1 MEQFYKK
8 KRTLLFIGIAL
19 GVIYGLISRLYFDT
33 SIATISFLVLVP
45 VGLGIIPLLFASED
59 QLQSYK
65 TILFIPWLSV
75 MTLFG
80 LLILFGFED
89 FLCTFILLL
98 PFFLIITLVAF
109 LIVFINQMID
119 LRKKRKNK
127 LLGLVILPF
136 LVLPIENSLNT
147 PSKNYRVISETIIK
161 AQAPIIWNNIVA
173 VDAISENEFNPGVL
187 NKMGIPRPLKA
198 EVTSH
203 AKGGIRTGYFE
214 DGLKFTET
222 ITEYDENRLIAFSIA
237 VDSTSTS
244 NKVFQKHVLE
254 GNYFTF
260 NNATYK
266 LTPLA
271 DGSIK
276 LSLTSEYNLTS
287 TVNFYGKFWADIMIK
302 DFQDR
307 LLEVIAARCEN
318 K

>member
-1 MEQFYKK
+1 MKQFYKK
-8 KRTLLFIGIAL
+8 KRILLFIGIVL
-19 GVIYGLISRLYFDT
+19 GVIYGLISRFYFDS

-45 VGLGIIPLLFASED
+45 IGLGVIPLLFASED
-59 QLQSYK
+59 QLNSYK
-65 TILFIPWLSV
+65 KILFIPWLSV
-75 MTLFG
+75 ITLFG
-80 LLILFGFED
+80 LMITFGFED

-98 PFFLIITLVAF
+98 PFFLIITFIAF
-109 LIVFINQMID
+109 LIVFINQTID

-136 LVLPIENSLNT
+136 LFLPIENSLNT
-147 PSKNYRVISETIIK
+147 PTKNYHVVSETIIK
-161 AQAPIIWNNIVA
+161 AQAPVIWDNIVA
-173 VDAISENEFNPGVL
+173 VDTITESEYNPGIL

-222 ITEYDENRLIAFSIA
+222 ITEYNENKSISFSIA

-244 NKVFQKHVLE
+244 NKIFQKHVLE
-254 GNYFTF
+254 GNYFRF
-260 NNATYK
+260 NNAVYK
-266 LTPLA
+266 LAPLTN
-271 DGSIK
+271 GYIK

-287 TVNFYGKFWADIMIK
+287 TVNFYGKFWANIMIK

-307 LLEVIAARCEN
+307 LLEVIATRCE
-318 K
+318 KP